1 MLDLPQRSLGNMKCG
16 SRGWSKTQVTE
27 AADRE
32 LAQGR
37 LRVVRKQMGK
47 VRRQEWAGCSA
58 GTVAQALGWRPE
70 EWEG

>member
-1 MLDLPQRSLGNMKCG
+1 M
-16 SRGWSKTQVTE
+16 TE
-27 AADRE
+27 AAAQVP
-32 LAQGR
+32 AQGKR
-37 LRVVRKQMGK
+37 RVVRKQMGK

>member
-1 MLDLPQRSLGNMKCG
+1 MKCG

-27 AADRE
+27 AAAQVP
-32 LAQGR
+32 AQGKR
-37 LRVVRKQMGK
+37 RVVRKQMGK
-47 VRRQEWAGCSA
+47 VRRQEWAGRSA